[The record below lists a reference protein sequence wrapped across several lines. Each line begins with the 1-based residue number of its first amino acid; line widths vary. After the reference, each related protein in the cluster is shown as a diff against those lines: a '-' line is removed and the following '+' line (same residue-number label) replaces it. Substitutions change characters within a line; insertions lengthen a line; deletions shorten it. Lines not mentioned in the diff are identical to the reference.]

1 MKNQNEIANLLDMVA
16 RSYGLECELTIKIFR
31 AAENGATLDAL
42 QDMVTSYFNE
52 ENEDEEP

>member
-1 MKNQNEIANLLDMVA
+1 MKNQNGIANLLDMVA
-16 RSYGLECELTIKIFR
+16 RNYGLECELTIRIFH

-52 ENEDEEP
+52 EDENEEP

>member
-1 MKNQNEIANLLDMVA
+1 MKNQNGIANLLDMVA
-16 RSYGLECELTIKIFR
+16 RNYGLECELTIKVFR

-52 ENEDEEP
+52 EDENEEP